1 MEGFGQESRPFV
13 LNASQ
18 EATHLASLAKPNP
31 SWTNAFFML
40 KIVGT
45 ALSFLLL
52 FCACNDSKDV
62 AQPVN
67 QETTN
72 RSALVAFLNEGWNE
86 KDLDAIDTYFADS
99 IVRKVN
105 SVNLA
110 SSKNELSAN
119 MQVYFTGFPDLRIEV
134 NNMLSDGSEIYL
146 SWTITGTN
154 TGVFGELPP
163 TGKKIRISGI
173 TRMDFD
179 RDGKIAVEEVYYNEL
194 SLLQQMGHT
203 LNPPV
208 LE

>member
-1 MEGFGQESRPFV
+1 M
-13 LNASQ
+13 
-18 EATHLASLAKPNP
+18 ASLAETNP
-31 SWTNAFFML
+31 SWTNAFFMF

-45 ALSFLLL
+45 ALSLLLL
-52 FCACNDSKDV
+52 FCACNDVKEV
-62 AQPVN
+62 AEPVN

-72 RSALVAFLNEGWNE
+72 RSALIAFLNEGWNE

-134 NNMLSDGSEIYL
+134 DNMLSDGNEIYL

-163 TGKKIRISGI
+163 TGKKIKISGI

-179 RDGKIAVEEVYYNEL
+179 REGKIAVEEVYYNEL

-203 LNPPV
+203 LNPPI